1 MGAHAG
7 EALQWRM
14 RDKQLPRSRSSVISA
29 STTTAT
35 IPCGTQAHKCITV
48 ATVLHLANAARQL
61 GRGLGAPEGGGH
73 RRGCYKLLR
82 HCRGNPPIFVEQ
94 ALAQLEQ
101 HCQLSCVTP
110 PTPRAKRP
118 GSMATAPHSPGSPAG
133 RMGLLERA
141 RSSGGGGVVILRQN
155 RRRRL
160 LPAVAESEFQT
171 ATHRMQRGAVISSF
185 LLCLGIGLAAT
196 SMFSESWFHRSFAV
210 SCFAASATVAY
221 AVVLPSYR
229 KRSALR
235 GQVRDSPEDREP
247 EALRGGEARPFP
259 LPSSPGTPDHRIFLE
274 LTTADRTAV
283 LRSIAQDQADAFQS
297 GRGRPGRSRP
307 RAQWLDDDGDDDSL
321 TADLIAHQ
329 LIQDALLGE
338 LRPQSGAGRFQAAT
352 GGSSALA
359 GTGPSTWARAT
370 RRPERSRRL
379 RPVVVSP
386 QVSQEAFAV
395 QALVISRTGHA
406 GPPSPQRAAP
416 SRAAAAMARAVSEPR
431 VRGSEMVRGAAG
443 RRRPAEPAEA
453 PASQRQL
460 SDFHKDDCAICMEPL
475 RSACARCAG
484 AAGTSHAPCN
494 VACGTCG
501 HMFHI
506 CCIGDW
512 AVSCARDGRE
522 PKCPVDNSP
531 WRYRS
536 RNVRA

>member
-1 MGAHAG
+1 M
-7 EALQWRM
+7 LWLR
-14 RDKQLPRSRSSVISA
+14 P
-29 STTTAT
+29 
-35 IPCGTQAHKCITV
+35 TV
-48 ATVLHLANAARQL
+48 AAVSEPPRGCAQSPNFCCPSRPGLDRTHSQQPCPWPRPVAPASLGREANTCTRETWFGREAVALRHRREGAETLRRQSRPPRQL
-61 GRGLGAPEGGGH
+61 A
-73 RRGCYKLLR
+73 
-82 HCRGNPPIFVEQ
+82 
-94 ALAQLEQ
+94 Q
-101 HCQLSCVTP
+101 HCQACRAPPQVTNAG
-110 PTPRAKRP
+110 T
-118 GSMATAPHSPGSPAG
+118 MATAPRSPGSPAG

-141 RSSGGGGVVILRQN
+141 RSGGAGAEVAALQN

-210 SCFAASATVAY
+210 SCFAASATVVY
-221 AVVLPSYR
+221 AIVLPSYR

-235 GQVRDSPEDREP
+235 GQVRDSPDNREP
-247 EALRGGEARPFP
+247 ATLRGGEARPHP

-274 LTTADRTAV
+274 LTTADRAAV
-283 LRSIAQDQADAFQS
+283 LRSIAQDQADAFPSSSRRTQ
-297 GRGRPGRSRP
+297 RSRP
-307 RAQWLDDDGDDDSL
+307 MAQWHDDDGDDDSL

-329 LIQDALLGE
+329 LIQDALLSE
-338 LRPQSGAGRFQAAT
+338 LRPQPGAARTQPHGAGALPQP
-352 GGSSALA
+352 GS
-359 GTGPSTWARAT
+359 GPSTWARAT

-379 RPVVVSP
+379 RPVVVPSREP
-386 QVSQEAFAV
+386 EGAFVV
-395 QALVISRTGHA
+395 QALVISGTGDA
-406 GPPSPQRAAP
+406 GPPSPERSAP

-431 VRGSEMVRGAAG
+431 VRGREFVRGAAG
-443 RRRPAEPAEA
+443 RRRAPKPVEA
-453 PASQRQL
+453 PAAQRQL
-460 SDFHKDDCAICMEPL
+460 SDIRRDDCAICMEPL

-484 AAGTSHAPCN
+484 GAGAQQAPCN

-522 PKCPVDNSP
+522 PKCPVDNGP

-536 RNVRA
+536 RNVKA